1 MRGFPIKLTKRH
13 WRVLIGVLAAVAAT
27 LALAL
32 ARWMLGPALQVEQV
46 RRMDLVQTVVASGRV
61 ETPLRVDVG
70 SQLTGTVAQVAVAQ
84 GQTVRKD
91 QVLLV
96 LEDSEQRSAL
106 SVAEAGVAQA
116 QARVTQLEKLSLPAS
131 RQNVEQARINLDNA
145 ERQYNRNLELKKKN
159 FIGQA
164 TLDDTRRNLDI
175 ARSQLRAAQ
184 LQAQSNAP
192 GGADYRL
199 AMAALEQARANL
211 QTAQARLGMTRITA
225 PHDGVLIVRNVERGD
240 VVTPGKVLL
249 VLSPVGQVQLV
260 LQVDERNLA
269 LLCLGQSAIASADA
283 YPDQRFAAS
292 VAYLNPGVDAQR
304 GTVEVRLDVPRPP
317 ATLRQDMT
325 VSVDIEIGRRS
336 QVLTVPADTLHD
348 AQGQTWVMKVAQGR
362 ARRQAVKLG
371 LRGTGRIEV
380 LSGVQEGDQLL
391 AATAPVQDGKPVRA
405 QTATSSGARP

>member
-1 MRGFPIKLTKRH
+1 MRGFPIKLTRRH
-13 WRVLIGVLAAVAAT
+13 LSLLLA
-27 LALAL
+27 ALAL
-32 ARWMLGPALQVEQV
+32 AALALAVARWILGPSLPVEQV
-46 RRMDLVQTVVASGRV
+46 RRMDLMQTVVASGRV

-70 SQLTGTVAQVAVAQ
+70 SQLTGTVAEVAVAQ
-84 GQTVRKD
+84 GQTVRKG

-106 SVAEAGVAQA
+106 AVAETGVAQA
-116 QARVTQLEKLSLPAS
+116 QARLAQLERMALPAA

-145 ERQYNRNLELKKKN
+145 ERQYSRNQELRKRN

-192 GGADYRL
+192 GGADHGM
-199 AMAALEQARANL
+199 AMAALQQARANVKA
-211 QTAQARLGMTRITA
+211 AQARLDMTRITA

-249 VLSPVGQVQLV
+249 VLSPAGKVQLV

-269 LLCLGQSAIASADA
+269 QLCKGQNAVASADA
-283 YPDQRFAAS
+283 YPDRRFAAS

-317 ATLRQDMT
+317 DYLRQDMT
-325 VSVDIEIGRRS
+325 VSVDIEIGRRR
-336 QVLTVPADTLHD
+336 QVLTVPADTVHVS
-348 AQGQTWVMKVAQGR
+348 QGQTWVMKVSSGR
-362 ARRQAVKLG
+362 ASRQPVTLG

-380 LSGVQEGDQLL
+380 VAGLREGESVL
-391 AATAPVQDGKPVRA
+391 AATAPVQEGQRLRPRA
-405 QTATSSGARP
+405 APAGGARQ